1 MKNILDCLNWR
12 YATKKFD
19 SNKKVSDENL
29 NKILEAF
36 RLTPSSFN
44 LQPWGIVVVENQEL
58 KDKLFEYS
66 YYQEQIKDCSHL
78 LVLCRKSDLSEKLI
92 DDLINSLVEK
102 SWMERNN
109 FESYENMMRWF
120 LSRLDDNRKISWAEK
135 QVYISLGN
143 VLDVCACL
151 EIDSCPMEWF
161 DKQKYDEILNLQEK
175 ELSSVLVLPIWYRSS
190 DDKYAKIPKFR
201 YTLDNLV
208 VKI

>member
-12 YATKKFD
+12 YAVKKFN
-19 SNKKVSDENL
+19 SNKKVSNENL
-29 NKILEAF
+29 EKILQGF
-36 RLTPSSFN
+36 TLTASSFN
-44 LQPWGIVVVENQEL
+44 LQPWWIVVVENQEL

-78 LVLCRKSDLSEKLI
+78 LVLCRKTDLSEKLV
-92 DDLINSLVEK
+92 DDLIDSLVEK
-102 SWMERNN
+102 SGMKKNN

-135 QVYISLGN
+135 QVYIALGN
-143 VLDVCACL
+143 LLDVCACL

-175 ELSSVLVLPIWYRSS
+175 WLSSVLVLPIGYRAE
-190 DDKYAKIPKFR
+190 DDKYATIPKHR
-201 YTLDNLV
+201 YDLDDLV
-208 VKI
+208 IKM